1 MADHLAAHPDDP
13 DRDAMLAR
21 SAAWRDR
28 YLAGGR
34 EAFGF
39 GLTLLRKPRD
49 AQASGSK
56 EAAR

>member
-1 MADHLAAHPDDP
+1 
-13 DRDAMLAR
+13 MLAR

-49 AQASGSK
+49 AQASGSE